1 MNVLLYESELHMC
14 NMIAKELTS
23 FLLLNCMHAENMQSY
38 AIVLQ
43 PS

>member
-1 MNVLLYESELHMC
+1 MLLYESKLHMC
-14 NMIAKELTS
+14 NMIAKELTRL
-23 FLLLNCMHAENMQSY
+23 LLLNCMHAENMQSC